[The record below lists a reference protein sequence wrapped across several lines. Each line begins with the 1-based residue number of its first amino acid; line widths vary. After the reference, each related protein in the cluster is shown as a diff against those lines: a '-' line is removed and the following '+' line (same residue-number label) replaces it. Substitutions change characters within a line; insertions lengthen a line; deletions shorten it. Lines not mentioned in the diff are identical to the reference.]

1 MSAFLIH
8 VLTLVGIYTIIA
20 TSFNLVMGY
29 TGLVNLG
36 HIGLLGVGAY
46 ASAILTTTFGW
57 PFWPAFVL
65 AGVLAAGLGVLLS
78 LPSRRIKGD
87 YFALYT
93 LGFMFIAI
101 AVFVNWTG
109 LTRGTL
115 GIRGIDR
122 PEGFAEPTVF
132 LVLVLAV
139 ALASYLFQNR
149 VVQSPFGRVL
159 EAVRDDIEVAESLG
173 KNTTKAKIVAMT
185 VSGFF
190 VGIAGSLF
198 AHFIRYINPQSFW
211 LDPLVLALAAVV
223 IGGLASM
230 RGSVLGVVLVFL
242 ISESLR
248 FAAIPSQMIG
258 PLRIIIFMV
267 VLLVIMLWRPKGIWG
282 RADLE

>member
-1 MSAFLIH
+1 MDAFLIH
-8 VLTLVGIYTIIA
+8 IFTLAAIYTIIA
-20 TSFNLVMGY
+20 TSFNLAMGY

-46 ASAILTTTFGW
+46 TSAILTTAFGW
-57 PFWPAFVL
+57 PFWPAFIV
-65 AGVLAAGLGVLLS
+65 AGLLAAGLGALLA
-78 LPSRRIKGD
+78 LPSGRIKGD

-93 LGFMFIAI
+93 LGFMFVAI
-101 AVFVNWTG
+101 AVFVNWERM
-109 LTRGTL
+109 TRGTL
-115 GIRGIDR
+115 GIRGIHR
-122 PEGFAEPTVF
+122 PEGFVEPVLF
-132 LVLVLAV
+132 LGLALAV

-149 VVQSPFGRVL
+149 LVRSPFGRVL
-159 EAVRDDIEVAESLG
+159 EAVRDDVEAAESLG
-173 KNTTKAKIVAMT
+173 KNTFKAKIVAMT

-230 RGSVLGVVLVFL
+230 RGSVLGVALVFL
-242 ISESLR
+242 MSESLR
-248 FAAIPSQMIG
+248 FTPIPSQMIG

-267 VLLVIMLWRPKGIWG
+267 VLLCIMLWRPRGVWG

>member
-1 MSAFLIH
+1 MTAFLIH
-8 VLTLVGIYTIIA
+8 ILTLAGIYTIIA
-20 TSFNLVMGY
+20 TSLNLAMGY

-36 HIGLLGVGAY
+36 HIGLLGIGAY
-46 ASAILTTTFGW
+46 ASAILTTAFGW
-57 PFWPAFVL
+57 PFWPAFIV
-65 AGVLAAGLGVLLS
+65 AGILAAGFGALLA

-93 LGFMFIAI
+93 LGFMFLAI
-101 AVFVNWTG
+101 AVFINWET

-115 GIRGIDR
+115 GIRGIQR
-122 PEGFAEPTVF
+122 PEGFVESLPF
-132 LVLVLAV
+132 LILVLAV
-139 ALASYLFQNR
+139 ALGSYLFQNR
-149 VVQSPFGRVL
+149 MVRSPFGRVL
-159 EAVRDDIEVAESLG
+159 EAVRDDVEVAESLG
-173 KNTTKAKIVAMT
+173 KNTAKAKIVAMM

-242 ISESLR
+242 MSEMLR

-267 VLLVIMLWRPKGIWG
+267 VLLMIMLWRPKGIWG